1 MPKDDPSVFLMNP
14 TERRLIEEL
23 SVGDEEEDYRYQL
36 GEEQYSE
43 GDKSEEDGDF
53 GPEDDGV

>member
-1 MPKDDPSVFLMNP
+1 MNP